1 MFCCCQI
8 KHEYKF
14 FFIFFRF
21 VFSSNKHYIHSN
33 RFNTIRFVGYPNI
46 DVNGRNQFGFTIPQ
60 ATIRRGG
67 RCSSAKAYLLGDA
80 RYRANLHVVTFAFVI
95 RVLFNELKE
104 AVGVVF
110 DRLGERHQVFATRE
124 VILSA
129 GSIGSPQ
136 LLMLSGM

>member
-1 MFCCCQI
+1 M
-8 KHEYKF
+8 
-14 FFIFFRF
+14 
-21 VFSSNKHYIHSN
+21 
-33 RFNTIRFVGYPNI
+33 FVGYPNI
-46 DVNGRNQFGFTIPQ
+46 DVNARTQAGFTIPQ

-129 GSIGSPQ
+129 GSIGSAQ
-136 LLMLSGM
+136 LLMLSGKFFFGENC